1 MQTDFNT
8 TGIVNDELKNL
19 MVRLQDQ
26 AARKEDYIIPS
37 MDVLSLNTDY
47 GRGSV
52 FSDASENNPRS
63 FLRVEGSGGM
73 PTKEFGINDHA
84 LGQIATDL
92 DIPVRAL
99 RNIRQNQK
107 AQQHMDSV
115 VTELF
120 QARSDKKKMLRTFA
134 STDTSPIGGGS
145 IYTDGV
151 TTQRDGTLRA
161 FVSSGF
167 KPFDNVDLMAAVLP
181 SMSDSTADWKVVR
194 GDISETKMYLQLK
207 SNKIEGAGANVHDI
221 MALGIGLSNS
231 EVGAGSISLYQMLWT
246 LVCLNG
252 MQRGYKHAERHLQTA
267 KNTETWEM
275 LKDETKALDN
285 KATAAK
291 MSDIVG
297 QLSKPDSFEAL
308 VEEMNVAAQDKLGD
322 GSAGVAAK
330 SIDNVVEV
338 VKLQKGDGEGIL
350 AGLMDTLQQD
360 GYRGEP
366 VSRATIAN
374 AITATAHK
382 VDLDRRPEFE
392 TAAGRVLDLSST
404 QWERLAA

>member
-1 MQTDFNT
+1 MQTNFNT

-37 MDVLSLNTDY
+37 MDLLSLNTDY
-47 GRGSV
+47 GRDSV
-52 FSDASENNPRS
+52 FSDSSENYPRS
-63 FLRVEGSGGM
+63 FLRVEGSGGLR
-73 PTKEFGINDHA
+73 TKEFGINDHA

-107 AQQHMDSV
+107 AQEHMDSV

-120 QARSDKKKMLRTFA
+120 QARSDKKKMLRTFG
-134 STDTSPIGGGS
+134 STDTSPIA
-145 IYTDGV
+145 
-151 TTQRDGTLRA
+151 QRDGTLRA

-181 SMSDSTADWKVVR
+181 SMNESVADWKVVR

-207 SNKIEGAGANVHDI
+207 SNKIEGAGANVRDI

-291 MSDIVG
+291 MSDIVEE
-297 QLSKPDSFEAL
+297 LSKPESFENL
-308 VEEMNVAAQDKLGD
+308 MEEMRTAGQDKLGD
-322 GSAGVAAK
+322 GSAATAAGA
-330 SIDNVVEV
+330 IDKVVEV
-338 VKLQKGDGEGIL
+338 VKLQKSDSEGVL

-374 AITATAHK
+374 AITAHAHK
-382 VDLDRRPEFE
+382 VDIDRRPEFE
-392 TAAGRVLDLSST
+392 TAAGRVLDLSPN

>member
-1 MQTDFNT
+1 MQTNFDT
-8 TGIVNDELKNL
+8 TGIVNNELRNL
-19 MVRLQDQ
+19 TMKLQHQ
-26 AARKEDYIIPS
+26 ASRKEDFLIPQ
-37 MDVLSLNTDY
+37 MDVLSMNTNYDSGFDY
-47 GRGSV
+47 
-52 FSDASENNPRS
+52 PQS
-63 FLRVEGSGGM
+63 FLRVEGSGGI
-73 PTKEFGINDHA
+73 PTKEFLINDHA
-84 LGQIATDL
+84 LGQISTEL
-92 DIPVRAL
+92 DIPVRAI
-99 RNIRQNQK
+99 RNIRENER
-107 AQQHMDSV
+107 AQHHMDKC

-120 QARSDKKKMLRTFA
+120 QSRSDKKKMLRTFA
-134 STDTSPIGGGS
+134 FDKVEPKGS
-145 IYTDGV
+145 
-151 TTQRDGTLRA
+151 GTLRA

-167 KPFDNVDLMAAVLP
+167 KTFDNVDLLSAVLP
-181 SMSDSTADWKVVR
+181 SMADSAADWKVVR

-207 SNKIEGAGANVHDI
+207 SNEIKGAGANVHDI

-252 MQRGYKHAERHLQTA
+252 MQRGFKHAERHLQSARDTD
-267 KNTETWEM
+267 TWEM
-275 LKDETKALDN
+275 LRNETKALDN
-285 KATAAK
+285 AATAAK

-297 QLSKPDSFEAL
+297 QLSKPDSFENLIEDMRTAG
-308 VEEMNVAAQDKLGD
+308 EDKLGD
-322 GSAGVAAK
+322 GTAATAAK
-330 SIDNVVEV
+330 SIDGIVEV
-338 VKLQKGDGEGIL
+338 VKLQKSDSEGVL

-360 GYRGEP
+360 GYRGQP